1 LISPVF
7 DYDVR
12 SREITYGYRLRVRN
26 LAGMNQSFRSDGRLG
41 RGDAVSVSWETPW
54 LGAERRALFVSAR
67 AELPQEGVDELRS
80 SQISLASTRFLG
92 DYRKRRSGIVTF
104 GRLEMIERDATHPQ
118 GGLNELIPAIGSG
131 WFRDTRNLRIDPER
145 GSVLGLTMEYS
156 TDWTHDDVSYLR
168 AFTDVRK
175 FVSLGTRFIVAARG
189 VSVLTTGEVPDYRRV
204 GVGGGSS
211 IRGQVS
217 DVAVGDNLGRGSVEL
232 RFHLLGKRRLNL
244 PIPLAPRRL
253 RNFDLRIDGVLFA
266 DGGSAWGN
274 GVPLRDARLR
284 KGFGVGLRIFLPV
297 LEVARI
303 ELAFDE
309 DGSPTLYFREGNFL

>member
-1 LISPVF
+1 
-7 DYDVR
+7 
-12 SREITYGYRLRVRN
+12 
-26 LAGMNQSFRSDGRLG
+26 
-41 RGDAVSVSWETPW
+41 
-54 LGAERRALFVSAR
+54 
-67 AELPQEGVDELRS
+67 
-80 SQISLASTRFLG
+80 
-92 DYRKRRSGIVTF
+92 
-104 GRLEMIERDATHPQ
+104 
-118 GGLNELIPAIGSG
+118 
-131 WFRDTRNLRIDPER
+131 
-145 GSVLGLTMEYS
+145 
-156 TDWTHDDVSYLR
+156 
-168 AFTDVRK
+168 
-175 FVSLGTRFIVAARG
+175 
-189 VSVLTTGEVPDYRRV
+189 
-204 GVGGGSS
+204 
-211 IRGQVS
+211 
-217 DVAVGDNLGRGSVEL
+217 VEL